1 MSVPTGHEFRASH
14 WQALIRRLSPVSGTF
29 FYLFSLSMQHGRK
42 RGVLYKYNRF
52 RWLYRK
58 MNAKTVSLELTE
70 PILQDELVERCKQ
83 GDSRSFATLYSKY
96 AKAMYNTSLRIVN
109 HTGDAEDVLQEA
121 FTDAF
126 RSLDDFHYK
135 STFGAWLKR
144 IVINK
149 SINLL
154 RKRKM
159 DLIDIEKTNIGHL
172 PEEEST
178 DDEERAMKVEE
189 IKKAVA
195 QLPNG
200 YRAVLT
206 LYLFEGYDQEEIAEI
221 LQVSHATVRTQYM
234 RAKQKLLQLI
244 KQAA

>member
-1 MSVPTGHEFRASH
+1 
-14 WQALIRRLSPVSGTF
+14 
-29 FYLFSLSMQHGRK
+29 
-42 RGVLYKYNRF
+42 
-52 RWLYRK
+52 
-58 MNAKTVSLELTE
+58 MNALELTE
-70 PILQDELVERCKQ
+70 PILHDELVERCKR
-83 GDSRSFATLYSKY
+83 GDNRSFAELYNKY
-96 AKAMYNTSLRIVN
+96 SKAMYNTSLRIVN

-126 RSLDDFHYK
+126 RSLEDFHYK

-154 RKRKM
+154 RKRRM

-172 PEEEST
+172 PDEPETDEEEK
-178 DDEERAMKVEE
+178 AMKIEE

-200 YRAVLT
+200 YRTVLT

>member
-1 MSVPTGHEFRASH
+1 
-14 WQALIRRLSPVSGTF
+14 
-29 FYLFSLSMQHGRK
+29 
-42 RGVLYKYNRF
+42 
-52 RWLYRK
+52 
-58 MNAKTVSLELTE
+58 MNAVKHAELELTE
-70 PILQDELVERCKQ
+70 PILHDDLVERCKR
-83 GDSRSFATLYSKY
+83 GDSRAFAAIYQKY

-126 RSLDDFHYK
+126 RSLEDFHYK

-149 SINLL
+149 SINQL

-159 DLIDIEKTNIGHL
+159 DLIDIEKTTIGTML
-172 PEEEST
+172 S
-178 DDEERAMKVEE
+178 DEEGPDEQEIRLKVED
-189 IKKAVA
+189 IKKAVTL
-195 QLPNG
+195 LPNG
-200 YRAVLT
+200 YRTVLT

-234 RAKQKLLQLI
+234 RGRNKLLQYI
-244 KQAA
+244 KQGAS

>member
-1 MSVPTGHEFRASH
+1 
-14 WQALIRRLSPVSGTF
+14 
-29 FYLFSLSMQHGRK
+29 
-42 RGVLYKYNRF
+42 
-52 RWLYRK
+52 
-58 MNAKTVSLELTE
+58 MNAKTVELELIE
-70 PILQDELVERCKQ
+70 PILHDELVERCKQ
-83 GDSRSFATLYSKY
+83 GDSRSFAELYRKY

-126 RSLDDFHYK
+126 RSLEEFHYK

-159 DLIDIEKTNIGHL
+159 NLIDIEKTNIGHL
-172 PEEEST
+172 P
-178 DDEERAMKVEE
+178 DEDGPDEQEMQMKVED
-189 IKKAVA
+189 IKRAVKL
-195 QLPNG
+195 LPNG
-200 YRAVLT
+200 YRTVLT

-221 LQVSHATVRTQYM
+221 MQVSHATVRTQYM
-234 RAKQKLLQLI
+234 RAKQKLLQYI
-244 KQAA
+244 KQGELS

>member
-1 MSVPTGHEFRASH
+1 
-14 WQALIRRLSPVSGTF
+14 
-29 FYLFSLSMQHGRK
+29 
-42 RGVLYKYNRF
+42 
-52 RWLYRK
+52 
-58 MNAKTVSLELTE
+58 MNAKIAELELSE
-70 PILQDELVERCKQ
+70 PILHDELVERCKQ
-83 GDSRSFATLYSKY
+83 GDSRSFAELYRKY

-126 RSLDDFHYK
+126 RSLEEFHYK

-159 DLIDIEKTNIGHL
+159 NLIDIEKTNIGHL
-172 PEEEST
+172 P
-178 DDEERAMKVEE
+178 DEDGPDEREMQMKIED
-189 IKKAVA
+189 IKRAVGL
-195 QLPNG
+195 LPNG
-200 YRAVLT
+200 YRTVLT

-221 LQVSHATVRTQYM
+221 MQVSHATVRTQYM
-234 RAKQKLLQLI
+234 RAKQKLLQYI
-244 KQAA
+244 KQGELS

>member
-1 MSVPTGHEFRASH
+1 
-14 WQALIRRLSPVSGTF
+14 
-29 FYLFSLSMQHGRK
+29 
-42 RGVLYKYNRF
+42 
-52 RWLYRK
+52 
-58 MNAKTVSLELTE
+58 MNAKSAALEVTE
-70 PILQDELVERCKQ
+70 PILYDELVERCKR
-83 GDSRSFATLYSKY
+83 GDSRGFAELYQKY
-96 AKAMYNTSLRIVN
+96 ARAMYNTSLRIVN

-126 RSLDDFHYK
+126 RSLEDFHYK

-154 RKRKM
+154 RKRRM
-159 DLIDIEKTNIGHL
+159 DLIDIEKTNVGYL
-172 PEEEST
+172 PEEA
-178 DDEERAMKVEE
+178 DEDEDERALKVEE

-195 QLPNG
+195 RLPNG
-200 YRAVLT
+200 YRTVLT

-244 KQAA
+244 KQAAS

>member
-1 MSVPTGHEFRASH
+1 
-14 WQALIRRLSPVSGTF
+14 
-29 FYLFSLSMQHGRK
+29 
-42 RGVLYKYNRF
+42 
-52 RWLYRK
+52 
-58 MNAKTVSLELTE
+58 MNAKTVELELTE
-70 PILQDELVERCKQ
+70 PILHDELVERCKQ
-83 GDSRSFATLYSKY
+83 GDSRAYAELYRKY

-126 RSLDDFHYK
+126 RSLEDFHYK

-149 SINLL
+149 SINQL

-172 PEEEST
+172 PEE
-178 DDEERAMKVEE
+178 DAPDEQEMQMKVED
-189 IKKAVA
+189 IKRAVGL
-195 QLPNG
+195 LPNG
-200 YRAVLT
+200 YRTVLT

-221 LQVSHATVRTQYM
+221 LQVTHATIRTQYM
-234 RAKQKLLQLI
+234 RAKQKLLQHI
-244 KQAA
+244 KQGTLS